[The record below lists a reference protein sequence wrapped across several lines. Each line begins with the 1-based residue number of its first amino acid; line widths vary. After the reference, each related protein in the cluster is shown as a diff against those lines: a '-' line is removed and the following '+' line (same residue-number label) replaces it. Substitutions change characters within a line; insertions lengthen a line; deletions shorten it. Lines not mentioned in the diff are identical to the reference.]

1 MVKNIK
7 GCAMETLL
15 PLEKELSLMSK
26 ITPSFSY
33 DSKENFSLW
42 QKRAKTKLQ
51 ELLGMDKFVLQKP
64 EISIEYDRE
73 TDDFREIRFRFLS
86 ETGYF
91 VPCHLCIPLN
101 PKERPPLMICLQGHS
116 TGMHISLGRARNS
129 DEKLEMFKED
139 GDFAIRTVK
148 EGYAALTI
156 EQRHFG
162 ECGSDNG
169 TPNCYKGSM
178 SALLI
183 GRTTIGERVWDV
195 MRSID
200 AATKFFGDI
209 VDIDRIG
216 CLGNS
221 GGGTATFYA
230 SIIDDRIKLSIPS
243 CCVCTYDSS
252 IAPIR
257 HCACNFIPH
266 IREYFNMGDLGGLI
280 APRKLIIVSGKD
292 DAIFPI
298 NGAKESFEKIK
309 YLYEKAD
316 APDNCVMVIGHEGH
330 RFYAD
335 ATWEA
340 VHKLGL

>member
-1 MVKNIK
+1 MNNSKSIK

-26 ITPSFSY
+26 ILPSFAFNG
-33 DSKENFSLW
+33 KEDFALW
-42 QKRAKTKLQ
+42 QKRAKDKLK
-51 ELLGMDKFVLQKP
+51 ELLGMDKFVSQKP

-73 TDDFREIRFRFLS
+73 TDEFRDIRFYFLS
-86 ETGYF
+86 EEGYF

-101 PKERPPLMICLQGHS
+101 AKERLPLMICLQGHS

-139 GDFAIRTVK
+139 GDFAVRAVK
-148 EGYAALTI
+148 EGFAALAV

-169 TPNCYKGSM
+169 NPNCYKGAM

-183 GRTTIGERVWDV
+183 GRTTIGERVWDIIS
-195 MRSID
+195 SID
-200 AATKFFGDI
+200 AITEFFSDI
-209 VDIDRIG
+209 IDINRIG

-230 SIIDDRIKLSIPS
+230 SIIDERVKLSVPS

-257 HCACNFIPH
+257 HCACNFVPH

-280 APRKLIIVSGKD
+280 APRKLVVVAGEKD
-292 DAIFPI
+292 TIFPI
-298 NGAKESFEKIK
+298 DGAKESFWQIK
-309 YLYEKAD
+309 YLYEKAG
-316 APDNCVMVIGHEGH
+316 APENAVMVIGKEGH
-330 RFYAD
+330 RFY
-335 ATWEA
+335 
-340 VHKLGL
+340 KK